1 MSHDSEA
8 AAPLEGSGWRDPFQ
22 GDNRAGLDGTLHRI
36 SAIRDRDRSVIGLT
50 YRIGRHMEG
59 PPPTAMS
66 VVGSLG
72 VLFNQDDLA
81 VSRTCIVLD
90 KYSSRIVRDS
100 KQTLF
105 TAS

>member
-50 YRIGRHMEG
+50 YRVGRHMEG
-59 PPPTAMS
+59 PPHTAIS
-66 VVGSLG
+66 VVSSHVVLIDQDGLAESMRSRTLGSL
-72 VLFNQDDLA
+72 LINARAEL
-81 VSRTCIVLD
+81 
-90 KYSSRIVRDS
+90 
-100 KQTLF
+100 
-105 TAS
+105 